1 MLNAMEVAKADDL
14 LKCNESLDYLID
26 HENHSHDLKA
36 IGQLMMTIAEKYRLR
51 LAGAHAFYVM
61 NELNTFFV
69 EIKTDDPALLSKVN
83 NDLANELI
91 AAGLEN
97 SECVGCFGQE
107 TSNACYA

>member
-1 MLNAMEVAKADDL
+1 
-14 LKCNESLDYLID
+14 
-26 HENHSHDLKA
+26 
-36 IGQLMMTIAEKYRLR
+36 
-51 LAGAHAFYVM
+51 M